1 MTGPINPKL
10 IVVKIGTTSLVSAAG
25 EPDRAKL
32 RGLTKQISAIH
43 RQGVMPVIVSSGAI
57 AAGLGPLG
65 MQKRPADMPSLQ
77 AAAAVGQTRLMDLYA
92 DLFKPVP
99 VGQVLLTQQDIVNR
113 KSYLNARNTLKRLI
127 DLGCIPIVNENDTVA
142 VEEIRYGDN
151 DRLAALVAHIVQADL
166 LVMLSDVEGLY
177 DGDPQ
182 HPGAKLIS
190 LVEHIDSDIL
200 RYAKG
205 GSALGSGGMASKLE
219 AARMAAFSGIPA
231 VIASSERAG
240 VLMDLVA
247 GKQVGTSF
255 AARAS
260 KVQAKKLWIAW
271 APAARGRIIVDPG
284 AVNALTHGKK
294 SLLAAG
300 VKGVEGSFAA
310 GDAVEVI
317 DDDGVVFAKGLV
329 GYDSHILSDMA
340 GKSGGF
346 EVINRDRLV
355 VL

>member
-1 MTGPINPKL
+1 MSNPIKPKL
-10 IVVKIGTTSLVSAAG
+10 VVIKIGTTSIVSAEG
-25 EPDRAKL
+25 EPDRTKL
-32 RGLTKQISAIH
+32 KKLTAQISDVH
-43 RQGVMPVIVSSGAI
+43 KQGVMLVIVSSGAI
-57 AAGLGPLG
+57 AAGLAPLG
-65 MQKRPADMPSLQ
+65 MKKRPNDMPSLQ

-92 DLFKPVP
+92 GLLKPVP

-113 KSYLNARNTLKRLI
+113 KSYLNARNTIKRLI
-127 DLGCIPIVNENDTVA
+127 ELGCIPIVNENDTVA

-166 LVMLSDVEGLY
+166 LVMLSDVDGLF
-177 DGDPQ
+177 DGDPDTS
-182 HPGAKLIS
+182 GAKPIRVVDEINS
-190 LVEHIDSDIL
+190 ETV

-205 GSALGSGGMASKLE
+205 GSVFGSGGMASKVE
-219 AARMAAFSGIPA
+219 AARMAVFSGIPA
-231 VIASSERAG
+231 VIASADQRDVLLEIVDGRQAG
-240 VLMDLVA
+240 TLF
-247 GKQVGTSF
+247 T
-255 AARAS
+255 ARAS
-260 KVQAKKLWIAW
+260 KVQARKLWIAW

-284 AVNALTHGKK
+284 AVDALTRGKK

-300 VKGVEGSFAA
+300 VRGVEGSFAA
-310 GDAVEVI
+310 GDAVEVT

-329 GYDSHILSDMA
+329 GYDSHILSGMA